1 MNHSKPAFFVLALS
15 FLFVFSHFTPTAY
28 AATDKGPVQ
37 KLGRG
42 LVHLIASPFQLPK
55 EIIETTGE
63 AETVWLAPWKGMS
76 EGAGKGLYQWGRQGL
91 SGLVDIFT
99 FWTPAGRDWG
109 PIFEPVSLFPEV

>member
-1 MNHSKPAFFVLALS
+1 MNRSKTALLVLVLS
-15 FLFVFSHFTPTAY
+15 FLFIFSHFTPTAY
-28 AATDKGPVQ
+28 AAMGKGPVQ

-55 EIIETTGE
+55 EIIQTTGE
-63 AETVWLAPWKGMS
+63 AETIWLAPWKGMS
-76 EGAGKGLYQWGRQGL
+76 EGVGRGLYQMGRQGL

-99 FWTPAGRDWG
+99 FWTPAGLDWG